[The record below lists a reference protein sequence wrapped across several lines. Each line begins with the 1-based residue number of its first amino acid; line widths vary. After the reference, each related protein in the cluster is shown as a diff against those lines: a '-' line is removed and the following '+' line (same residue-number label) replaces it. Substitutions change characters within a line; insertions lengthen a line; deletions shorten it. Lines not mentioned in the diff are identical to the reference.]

1 MSLVMNFVYQATAF
15 VALMALDHRRQTADR
30 SVWQTLHHKC
40 GSAILRQAYN

>member
-30 SVWQTLHHKC
+30 LVWHTLMLIGHSDT
-40 GSAILRQAYN
+40 GI

>member
-30 SVWQTLHHKC
+30 SVWHTGSLAHWQSGTL
-40 GSAILRQAYN
+40 